1 MKNDVIE
8 QFYLGNIVPGDQSF
22 DRNTEYAQALNT
34 LTEAETQLR
43 EALVNAD
50 KGALEALIEAQ
61 HTIECISMRESFTKG
76 FRLGAKFLL
85 AVFDDS
91 GDTLHD
97 IIE

>member
-22 DRNTEYAQALNT
+22 ERDTEYARALNT
-34 LTEAETQLR
+34 LTEAETRLR
-43 EALVNAD
+43 EVLVNED
-50 KGALEALIEAQ
+50 KEAFESLIEAQ
-61 HTIECISMRESFTKG
+61 HAIECISMRESFTKG